1 MDRARLAVVTFALVL
16 MLRSAVAPLEVA
28 ALDTVLLVLGLV
40 AAAVVPWT
48 CVANHRRHPTASNR
62 TAAVA
67 SLVGLV
73 VLVGYLAVSAGED
86 GTSVGTG
93 LAALVTLVG
102 LVVGAVTTSRHAA
115 ERPAPRG

>member
-1 MDRARLAVVTFALVL
+1 MDGVRLAVVAFALLL
-16 MLRSAVAPLEVA
+16 MARSAVAPLEVV

-73 VLVGYLAVSAGED
+73 VLVRYLAVSTGED
-86 GTSVGTG
+86 GTSVGSG
-93 LAALVTLVG
+93 LAALVALVG
-102 LVVGAVTTSRHAA
+102 LLVGAVMTRRHTA
-115 ERPAPRG
+115 ERTSPRR